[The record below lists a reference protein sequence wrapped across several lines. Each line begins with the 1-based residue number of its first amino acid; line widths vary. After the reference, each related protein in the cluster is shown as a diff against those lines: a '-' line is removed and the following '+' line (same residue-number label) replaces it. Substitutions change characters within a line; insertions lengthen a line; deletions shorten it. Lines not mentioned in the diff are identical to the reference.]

1 MLISAYLCQAY
12 PIWQLR
18 RFSRRSFFT
27 ISSLGRSTITQPPS
41 PSLKKRQERNFDL
54 HHPQGAACERRSS
67 GRIDPES
74 SHCVTFVFIR
84 GKSRENRLL
93 QFGFCNSSQN
103 RYFFGVCA
111 SAAIYKKYPEVGAY
125 NSPWIKSYEHRS
137 KNVFFVAHLH
147 DSHAFFQ
154 MQLKRTYTPQLMPPP
169 CVSASRTIQRLS
181 DLS

>member
-41 PSLKKRQERNFDL
+41 PSLKKRQERKFDL

-93 QFGFCNSSQN
+93 QFESKSN
-103 RYFFGVCA
+103 FFGVCA
-111 SAAIYKKYPEVGAY
+111 SAVIYKKYPDVGAY
-125 NSPWIKSYEHRS
+125 NSPWIKVYEHRS
-137 KNVFFVAHLH
+137 KNVFFGG
-147 DSHAFFQ
+147 
-154 MQLKRTYTPQLMPPP
+154 PP
-169 CVSASRTIQRLS
+169 S
-181 DLS
+181 